1 MKMQDKK
8 EKDAKNKEAH
18 IAQKNATKARKRGTP
33 DFDRDADTLIRP
45 EKKSFLIIT
54 EGTNTEISYF
64 EQFKLSDAEVIA
76 VGTGHNTDSLVKL
89 ALRIREDENNK
100 RKAKG
105 KENFD
110 FVWCVFD
117 ADPKPDNLKQLP
129 NFLKGIQLAEQND
142 MKVAYSNQAFEYWLI
157 LHFED
162 HQGGPMPRKPDYHD
176 KINGYINSYGC
187 YYDGEDS
194 KDISKMFFER
204 MLEIVIRTKE
214 GHPVTRQDIAIKRAK
229 RILKFHTDN
238 GTSPEKAES
247 STTVFE
253 LVEELRK
260 YI

>member
-1 MKMQDKK
+1 MKMQNKK
-8 EKDAKNKEAH
+8 EKDAQKKKAHLALTKEA
-18 IAQKNATKARKRGTP
+18 KARKRGAS
-33 DFDRDADTLIRP
+33 DFDRDENVITRP

-64 EQFKLSDAEVIA
+64 EHFKLSNAEVRA
-76 VGTGHNTDSLVKL
+76 VGTGYNTDSLVEL
-89 ALRIREDENNK
+89 AIRIREDENNK

-105 KENFD
+105 KDEFD

-117 ADPKPDNLKQLP
+117 ADPKPDNLKQLL
-129 NFLKGIQLAEQND
+129 NFFKGIQLAEQND

-162 HQGGPMPRKPDYHD
+162 HQGGSMPRKPDYHD
-176 KINGYINSYGC
+176 KINGYINPYGC

-194 KDISKMFFER
+194 KEISKMFFER
-204 MLEIVIRTKE
+204 MLEIVMRTKE

-238 GTSPEKAES
+238 GTSPDKAES